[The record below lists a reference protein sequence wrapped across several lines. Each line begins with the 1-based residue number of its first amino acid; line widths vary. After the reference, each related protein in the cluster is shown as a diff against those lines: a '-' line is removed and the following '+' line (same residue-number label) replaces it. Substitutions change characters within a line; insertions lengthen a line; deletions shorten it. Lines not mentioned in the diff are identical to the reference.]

1 MVRAGEALGG
11 QLVAPDLADA
21 LDERVEVDGVRGQE
35 ERAVDVEEDEA
46 QTATV
51 ASSADRRDAT

>member
-11 QLVAPDLADA
+11 QRVAPDLADA